1 MLTELASTIERV
13 FPHTNTYFTI
23 VLIYFLVVFFSSH
36 IEKVGFS
43 RIQGIFNI
51 LSNVRLKQHLRTAI
65 QRCPIWDNAESAF
78 SYFYGKYSLVCAQF
92 ATLSRI
98 NHKYLFFLAHEFCLL
113 GAGGSLKQIHCAL
126 SIKDESNLNR
136 QPVLYEARG
145 RKRPPVMSWG

>member
-43 RIQGIFNI
+43 RIQGIFII
-51 LSNVRLKQHLRTAI
+51 LPNVKQHLRTAI

-78 SYFYGKYSLVCAQF
+78 SYFYGKYSWRFSLCPICNVIPNKPHVPF
-92 ATLSRI
+92 F
-98 NHKYLFFLAHEFCLL
+98 FFLLMNSVC
-113 GAGGSLKQIHCAL
+113 
-126 SIKDESNLNR
+126 
-136 QPVLYEARG
+136 
-145 RKRPPVMSWG
+145 